1 MGDGNTGRLID
12 GKATAAKVREEV
24 AAEVEILKAEG
35 IEPALA
41 VVLVGDD
48 AASAVYVRHKQRA
61 CEKTGIKS
69 IKIELPSAV
78 TTDDVLAVVDKLNK
92 DASVHGILVQMP
104 LPPQCD
110 SDAVI
115 ERVLPEKDV
124 DGFHPNNLGRLAAG
138 APRFV
143 ACTPFGILRML
154 KEYDI
159 KTEGANAVIIGRSRI
174 VGRPMGLLLT
184 SENATVTTCHSR
196 TKDLAAECRRAD
208 ILIAAVG
215 RPELVRGDW
224 VKPGACVIDVGI
236 NRNAEGKL
244 IGDVHFE
251 ECSKV
256 AAAITPVPGGVGPM
270 TVAMLL
276 KNTVKAAQ
284 LTQR

>member
-1 MGDGNTGRLID
+1 MGDGNTARLID
-12 GKATAAKVREEV
+12 GKATAAKVRDEV
-24 AAEVEILKAEG
+24 AVEVSALKAQG

-41 VVLVGDD
+41 VVLVGIDP
-48 AASAVYVRHKQRA
+48 ASAVYVRHKQRA

-69 IKIELPSAV
+69 IKIELPSTI
-78 TTDDVLAVVDKLNK
+78 TTGDLLSVVDDLNN
-92 DASVHGILVQMP
+92 DAAVHGILVQMP
-104 LPPQCD
+104 LPSQCD
-110 SDAVI
+110 SEAVI

-184 SENATVTTCHSR
+184 LENATVTTCHSR
-196 TKDLAAECRRAD
+196 TRNLAAECRRAD
-208 ILIAAVG
+208 ILVAAVG
-215 RPELVRGDW
+215 RPQLVRGDW
-224 VKPGACVIDVGI
+224 IKPGACVIDVGI
-236 NRNAEGKL
+236 NRNEDGKL
-244 IGDVHFE
+244 IGDVHFD
-251 ECSKV
+251 ECSLV
-256 AAAITPVPGGVGPM
+256 AGAITPVPGGVGPM

-276 KNTVKAAQ
+276 KNTVKAAT
-284 LTQR
+284 LAGR